1 MEGEGSRGSEDQ
13 EAISLEAPQM
23 NPALVGKPLEWGRLI
38 VTFLLLPK
46 EKKGEKDSITF
57 LPQSHLCIQSLFP
70 LGKKACPW

>member
-1 MEGEGSRGSEDQ
+1 MEREGSRGSEDH

-46 EKKGEKDSITF
+46 EKKGEKD
-57 LPQSHLCIQSLFP
+57 
-70 LGKKACPW
+70 